1 MNNILFEV
9 PSTGGDLG
17 EAKSSVMNTT
27 TTTPSLKGGEWLIRE
42 SNAFETLTPED
53 FNEEQLMVKDMCIQ
67 FLNTEV
73 IPVVDRIDK
82 MEEGLMPS
90 LMVKAGEQGL
100 LGTSIPEDLGGLGK
114 DFITSTLVNEGL
126 GGGYS
131 FSVAI
136 AAHTGIGTLPILY
149 FGTEEQKKKYIPKLA
164 SGEWKGAYGLTE
176 PNSGSD
182 ALGAKTTAVLSA
194 DGKHYLLNGQ
204 KCWITNGGFADVYTV
219 FAKIDGDKFSTF
231 IVEKGMEGFT
241 VGPEE
246 HKMGIK
252 GSSTVQLYFQDC
264 KVPVE
269 NLLGEIGKG
278 HVIAFN
284 ILNIGRLKLAAAA
297 YGGSKMALS
306 TTVQYANTRE
316 QFKTP
321 IANFGAIKYKLAEMA
336 IRIFCGESALYRTS
350 KWIDNK
356 ELELAAA
363 GKPFNEALLGAA
375 EEYAVEC
382 AILKVHGS
390 EVLDYVVDEGVQVH
404 GGNGF
409 SDEYEISRAYRDSRI
424 NRIYEGTNEINRL
437 LTVDM
442 ILKRAMKG
450 KLDLMGPAMAV
461 SKELM
466 SIPDFGSED
475 ETPFAKERKAIMNM
489 KKSILMVA
497 GAAVQK
503 LMMKIQDEQ
512 EILMN
517 IADMA
522 LDTFMAESTLLRVMK
537 MADKLGEANAQLQI
551 DIMRCNLNDAVD
563 RVNKAGK
570 EAINAFASGDEQRM
584 MLLGLKRF
592 TKVEPFNSK
601 DARRRIADKLIAE
614 NRYPL

>member
-1 MNNILFEV
+1 
-9 PSTGGDLG
+9 
-17 EAKSSVMNTT
+17 MNTT
-27 TTTPSLKGGEWLIRE
+27 TSSTVTLKGGEWLIKE
-42 SNAFETLTPED
+42 SNVFETYTPED
-53 FNEEQLMVKDMCIQ
+53 FNEEQLMVKDMCLQ
-67 FLNTEV
+67 FLATEV
-73 IPVVDRIDK
+73 LPIVDRIDK
-82 MEEGLMPS
+82 MEPGLMPS

-100 LGTSIPEDLGGLGK
+100 LGTSVPEDLGGLGK

-149 FGTEEQKKKYIPKLA
+149 FGTEAQKKKYIPKLA

-182 ALGAKTTAVLSA
+182 ALGAKTTAVLSE
-194 DGKHYLLNGQ
+194 DGKNYILNGQ

-231 IVEKGMEGFT
+231 IVERGMEGFT
-241 VGPEE
+241 QGPEE

-278 HVIAFN
+278 HIIAFN

-297 YGGSKMALS
+297 IGGSKMSL
-306 TTVQYANTRE
+306 TDTINYAKTRE
-316 QFKTP
+316 QFKTA

-336 IRIFCGESALYRTS
+336 IRIFVGETAIYRTA
-350 KWIDNK
+350 KWIDDK
-356 ELELAAA
+356 EVELAAA
-363 GKPFNEALLGAA
+363 GKSFAEALLGGA

-409 SDEYEISRAYRDSRI
+409 SDEYSASRGYRDSRI

-466 SIPDFGSED
+466 SIPEFGNDD
-475 ETPFAKERKAIMNM
+475 ETPFAKERKTIVNM

-503 LMMKIQDEQ
+503 LMMKLNDEQ

-522 LDTFMAESTLLRVMK
+522 IETFEAESVLLRIMK
-537 MADKLGEANAQLQI
+537 MVDKQGEAASQIQI
-551 DIMRCNLNDAVD
+551 DIMHCYLNDAVD
-563 RVNKAGK
+563 KVNKAGK
-570 EAINAFASGDEQRM
+570 EAINAFAGGDEQRM

-592 TKVEPFNSK
+592 TKTEPFNSK

-614 NRYPL
+614 GKYAW

>member
-1 MNNILFEV
+1 M
-9 PSTGGDLG
+9 ST
-17 EAKSSVMNTT
+17 STSTT
-27 TTTPSLKGGEWLIRE
+27 TSLKGGEWLIKE
-42 SNAFETLTPED
+42 SNAFETYTPED
-53 FNEEQLMVKDMCIQ
+53 FNEEHKMVKEMCVQ
-67 FLNTEV
+67 FLHTEV
-73 IPVVDRIDK
+73 MPILDRMDK
-82 MEEGLMPS
+82 MEAGLMPS

-100 LGTSIPEDLGGLGK
+100 LGASIPEAYGGLGK

-136 AAHTGIGTLPILY
+136 AAHMGIGTLPILY
-149 FGTEEQKKKYIPKLA
+149 FGTEEQKKKYIPKLT

-182 ALGAKTTAVLSA
+182 ALGAKTSAVLSA
-194 DGKHYLLNGQ
+194 DGKNYILNGQ

-219 FAKIDGDKFSTF
+219 FAKIDGDKFSAF
-231 IVEKGMEGFT
+231 IVERGMEGFT
-241 VGPEE
+241 QGPEE

-297 YGGSKMALS
+297 IGASKMALS
-306 TTVQYANTRE
+306 MTVEYANTRE
-316 QFKTP
+316 QFKTA

-336 IRIFCGESALYRTS
+336 VRIYAGESALYRTA
-350 KWIDNK
+350 KWIDDK
-356 ELELAAA
+356 EVELQQS
-363 GKPFNEALLGAA
+363 GKKFNEALLGAA
-375 EEYAVEC
+375 EEFAIEC
-382 AILKVHGS
+382 AILKVQGS

-404 GGNGF
+404 GGNGY
-409 SDEYEISRAYRDSRI
+409 SDEYNISRGYRDSRI

-442 ILKRAMKG
+442 MLKRAMKG

-466 SIPDFGSED
+466 SIPEFGNDD
-475 ETPFAKERKAIMNM
+475 ESPFAKERKTIANM
-489 KKSILMVA
+489 KKAILMVA

-503 LMMKIQDEQ
+503 LMMKLQDEQ

-517 IADMA
+517 VADMA
-522 LDTFMAESTLLRVMK
+522 LETFIAESTLLRVMK
-537 MADKLGEANAQLQI
+537 MADKQGEAAAQLQI
-551 DIMRCNLNDAVD
+551 DIMHCYLNDAVD
-563 RVNKAGK
+563 KVNKAGK
-570 EAINAFASGDEQRM
+570 EAINAFAAGDEQRM

-592 TKVEPFNSK
+592 TKTEPFNSK

>member
-1 MNNILFEV
+1 MD
-9 PSTGGDLG
+9 T
-17 EAKSSVMNTT
+17 ATA
-27 TTTPSLKGGEWLIRE
+27 TTTPLKGGEWLIKE
-42 SNAFETLTPED
+42 SNAFETYTPED
-53 FNEEQLMVKDMCIQ
+53 FNEEQKMVKDMCLQ
-67 FLNTEV
+67 FLQTEV
-73 IPVVDRIDK
+73 IPIVDRIDK
-82 MEEGLMPS
+82 MEPGLMPS

-114 DFITSTLVNEGL
+114 DFITATLVNEGL
-126 GGGYS
+126 GGGFS

-149 FGTEEQKKKYIPKLA
+149 FGTEAQKQKYIPKLA

-182 ALGAKTTAVLSA
+182 ALGAKTTATLSE
-194 DGKHYLLNGQ
+194 DGKNYILNGQ

-219 FAKIDGDKFSTF
+219 FAKIDGDKFSAF
-231 IVEKGMEGFT
+231 IVERGMEGFT
-241 VGPEE
+241 QGPEE

-269 NLLGEIGKG
+269 NLLGEVGKG
-278 HVIAFN
+278 HIIAFN

-297 YGGSKMALS
+297 IGASKWAVS
-306 TTVQYANTRE
+306 NSVEYANTRE
-316 QFKTP
+316 QFKVP
-321 IANFGAIKYKLAEMA
+321 IASFGAIKYKLAEMA
-336 IRIFCGESALYRTS
+336 TRIFVSESALYRTA
-350 KWIDNK
+350 KWIDDK
-356 ELELAAA
+356 ETELAAE
-363 GKPFNEALLGAA
+363 GKTFAEALLGAA

-390 EVLDYVVDEGVQVH
+390 EVLDYAVDEGVQIH

-409 SDEYEISRAYRDSRI
+409 SDEYSISRGYRDSRI

-450 KLDLMGPAMAV
+450 KLDLMGPAMTV

-466 SIPDFGSED
+466 SIPEFGNDD
-475 ETPFAKERKAIMNM
+475 ESAFAKERKTIVNM
-489 KKSILMVA
+489 KKCILMVA

-522 LDTFMAESTLLRVMK
+522 IETFETESTLLRVMK
-537 MADKLGEANAQLQI
+537 MVDKQGEAASQNQI
-551 DIMRCNLNDAVD
+551 DMMRCYLNDAVD
-563 RVNKAGK
+563 KVNKAGK
-570 EAINAFASGDEQRM
+570 EAINAFAGGDEQRM

-592 TKVEPFNSK
+592 TKTEPFNSK
-601 DARRRIADKLIAE
+601 DARRRIADTLIAA
-614 NRYPL
+614 NKYPW

>member
-1 MNNILFEV
+1 M
-9 PSTGGDLG
+9 ST
-17 EAKSSVMNTT
+17 ASTATT
-27 TTTPSLKGGEWLIRE
+27 TSLKGGEWLIKE
-42 SNAFETLTPED
+42 SNAFDTYTPED
-53 FNEEQLMVKDMCIQ
+53 FNEEQLMVKDMCLQ
-67 FLNTEV
+67 FLASEV
-73 IPVVDRIDK
+73 LPIVDRIDK
-82 MEEGLMPS
+82 MEAGLMPS

-100 LGTSIPEDLGGLGK
+100 LGTSVPEDLGGLGK

-182 ALGAKTTAVLSA
+182 ALGAKTTAVLSE
-194 DGKHYLLNGQ
+194 DGKNYILNGQ

-219 FAKIDGDKFSTF
+219 FAKIDGDKFSAF
-231 IVEKGMEGFT
+231 ILERGMEGFT
-241 VGPEE
+241 QGPEE

-269 NLLGEIGKG
+269 NLLGEVGKG
-278 HVIAFN
+278 HIIAFN
-284 ILNIGRLKLAAAA
+284 ILNIGRLKLCAAALGGAKMSLNDTIA
-297 YGGSKMALS
+297 YAK
-306 TTVQYANTRE
+306 TRE
-316 QFKTP
+316 QFKTA

-336 IRIFCGESALYRTS
+336 IRIFVGETALYRTA
-350 KWIDNK
+350 KWVDDK
-356 ELELAAA
+356 ETELEAA
-363 GKPFNEALLGAA
+363 GKTFAEALLGAA

-382 AILKVHGS
+382 AILKVQGS

-409 SDEYEISRAYRDSRI
+409 SDEYSASRGYRDSRI

-466 SIPDFGSED
+466 SIPEFGNED
-475 ETPFAKERKAIMNM
+475 ETPFAKERKTIVNM

-503 LMMKIQDEQ
+503 LIMKLNDEQ

-522 LDTFMAESTLLRVMK
+522 IETFEAESALLRIMK
-537 MADKLGEANAQLQI
+537 MVDKQGETASQIQI
-551 DIMRCNLNDAVD
+551 DIMRCYLNDAVD
-563 RVNKAGK
+563 KVNKAGK
-570 EAINAFASGDEQRM
+570 EAINAFAGGDEQRM

-592 TKVEPFNSK
+592 TKTEPFNSK

-614 NRYPL
+614 NKYAW